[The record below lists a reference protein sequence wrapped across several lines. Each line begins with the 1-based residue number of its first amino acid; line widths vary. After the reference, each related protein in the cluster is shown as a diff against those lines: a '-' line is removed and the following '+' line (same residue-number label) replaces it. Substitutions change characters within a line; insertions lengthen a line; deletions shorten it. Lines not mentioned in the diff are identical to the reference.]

1 MEKSRKKI
9 RTALIIGI
17 CVSIILLAALTA
29 IVLRPFIAAKKQNPQ
44 ASQSVYEKKY
54 ASEYI
59 LAPGE
64 NREVLGR
71 WNIAKFKEDD
81 GTEYLRIVRVIG
93 LEDPVD
99 YLHFEV
105 YDSSSEAEAAYKKL
119 YEMYKGYDSGFA
131 DCGSYFKSDDL
142 YVDDAYVYEMVYLK
156 DNIIIFTELSDE
168 SFYPEVESTTVPDDE
183 SPTEPTLKPFDRASL
198 EKYIVENSDVIK
210 IYVLEHLLK
219 N

>member
-17 CVSIILLAALTA
+17 CISIILLAALTA

-59 LAPGE
+59 LGPGE
-64 NREVLGR
+64 NREVLGS

-105 YDSSSEAEAAYKKL
+105 YDSSSEAEAAYKEL
-119 YEMYKGYDSGFA
+119 YDTYKGYDSGFV
-131 DCGSYFKSDDL
+131 DCGGYFKSDEPA
-142 YVDDAYVYEMVYLK
+142 DDASIYEMVYLK

-168 SFYPEVESTTVPDDE
+168 SFYPEVESTTVPDDG

>member
-17 CVSIILLAALTA
+17 CISIILLAALTA
-29 IVLRPFIAAKKQNPQ
+29 IVLRPFINLKNRSPHVTE
-44 ASQSVYEKKY
+44 SIHEKKY

-64 NREVLGR
+64 NREVLGN

-81 GTEYLRIVRVIG
+81 GTEYLRIVRAIG

-105 YDSSSEAEAAYKKL
+105 YDSSSEAEAAYKEL
-119 YEMYKGYDSGFA
+119 YDTYKGYDSGFV
-131 DCGSYFKSDDL
+131 DCGGYFKSDEPA
-142 YVDDAYVYEMVYLK
+142 DDASIYEMVYLK

-168 SFYPEVESTTVPDDE
+168 SFYPEVESTTVPDDG

-198 EKYIVENSDVIK
+198 ENYIIK
-210 IYVLEHLLK
+210 NQDAIKVYVLEILLK
-219 N
+219 S